1 MNRGILALVSSIGC
15 MSAGSL
21 QTLADA
27 MHIPHLFIQRSPAG
41 TPRSACPQTS
51 RMPGTDDYTLMV
63 RPPVYLNE
71 VIMQVVSEYSWQKFI
86 LFYDSDFDIRGIED
100 FLDRTSQQG
109 MDVSLQ
115 KVESNINMMITSLF
129 RTMRVEELHR
139 YRDTLRRAVLFM
151 SPTTAKAF
159 ITEVVETNLV
169 AFDCHWILINEEIS
183 DYDLQELVMKSI
195 GRLTLVRQTFPMP
208 QNTTQRCVK
217 HNHRI
222 NTSLCDPKNPKS
234 QQLEITNRYIYD
246 TVLLLANT
254 FHRKLEDRKWHSMA
268 SLSCI
273 RKNSKP
279 WQGGKSMLDTVK
291 KFGVSGL
298 TSFLEF
304 TDNGT
309 NPNIFFEILGTNYGE
324 DRGRGVSRGRWEIG
338 ERVKGAGSGRGGDAG
353 KMCGAGEEG
362 GEGEKKLKGNT
373 EEHGGREERTLATWD
388 PVHGL
393 NGTLTDRKL
402 ENNMRGVV
410 LRVVTVLCTQKNQ
423 RLVTVVTSAGMSD
436 FNLLLYSKSVLCLV
450 FRPSFIRL
458 CRDVERG
465 QFESLRSQFV
475 MVSENV
481 LGKPKKYQGYSID
494 VLDALSNYLGFK
506 YEIYVAPDHK
516 YGSLQPDGQWNGL
529 MGELVFKRADVGLSA
544 LTITP
549 ERESVVDFTTRYMDY
564 SVGVLLR
571 KAERTVDMFACLAPF
586 DLSLWACIAGTVLL
600 VGILVYLLNWLNPP
614 RLPMGSVS
622 STTLYNSM
630 WFVYGSF
637 VQQGGEVPYTT
648 LATRMMMGVWW
659 MFALIVISSYTANL
673 AAFLTITRIENSIQ
687 SLQDLSKQTE
697 LPYGTVLDSAVYDQ
711 VRSKAM
717 NPFERDPMYSQ
728 MWRMINR
735 TGGGENNVE
744 ESKEGIRKVKY
755 GRFGFVWDAAVLEYV
770 ANNDEDCSF
779 YTVSS
784 NAPDRGYGIA
794 MQHGSPYRDIFSQRI
809 LELQQNGDMDILKL
823 KWWPRDSPCDLYSS
837 VQSRQRGN
845 ALDIHSFA
853 GVFCVL
859 AAGVVLSC
867 LIAMVESWW
876 SRRKGSRVPSKEVGG
891 RIGDR
896 TEESWYRERQAADP
910 CPHSP
915 NEHPLALGG
924 QTQNQT
930 SSTANTTV
938 STATHY
944 QPPACCDIP
953 CALIVQ
959 HSYEPANPSELA
971 PKMRMTTFTTSPP
984 TPSLCTEDES
994 PHKQFS
1000 TSSVD
1005 LTPLDMDALPA
1016 ARQAL
1021 EQISDFRNTH
1031 ITTTTFIP
1039 EQIQTLSR
1047 SLSAKAAAGFSAGF
1061 GSGGGGVLQ
1070 DHRTGGVG
1078 PFRQRA
1084 PNGGFFRSPIKTM
1097 SSIPYQPTGPGPNFG
1112 YGNDPDRGTSI

>member
-27 MHIPHLFIQRSPAG
+27 MHIPHLFIQRAPAG
-41 TPRSACPQTS
+41 TPRSSCPPTS
-51 RMPGTDDYTLMV
+51 HGQPDDYTLFV
-63 RPPVYLNE
+63 RPPVYLND
-71 VIMQVVSEYSWQKFI
+71 VIFQVVMEYTWQKFI
-86 LFYDSDFDIRGIED
+86 IFYDTDYDIRGIQD
-100 FLDRTSQQG
+100 FLDKSSQQG

-115 KVESNINMMITSLF
+115 KVESNINMMITGMF
-129 RTMRVEELHR
+129 RTMRMEELHR

-151 SPTTAKAF
+151 SPASAKAF

-169 AFDCHWILINEEIS
+169 AFDCHWIIINEEIS
-183 DYDLQELVMKSI
+183 DLDVQELVVKSI
-195 GRLTLVRQTFPMP
+195 GRLTLIRQTFPLP
-208 QNTTQRCVK
+208 QNTSQQCVRN
-217 HNHRI
+217 NHRI
-222 NTSLCDPKNPKS
+222 NNSLCNPKDPKA
-234 QQLEITNRYIYD
+234 QTLEITNRYIYD

-273 RKNSKP
+273 RKGSKP
-279 WQGGKSMLDTVK
+279 WQGGRSMLETVK
-291 KFGVSGL
+291 KSGVSGL
-298 TSFLEF
+298 TNLLEF
-304 TDNGT
+304 NDNGT

-324 DRGRGVSRGRWEIG
+324 DRGRGVSR
-338 ERVKGAGSGRGGDAG
+338 
-353 KMCGAGEEG
+353 
-362 GEGEKKLKGNT
+362 
-373 EEHGGREERTLATWD
+373 LATWD

-393 NGTLTDRKL
+393 NGTLSDRKL

-410 LRVVTVLCTQKNQ
+410 LRVVTVLEE
-423 RLVTVVTSAGMSD
+423 
-436 FNLLLYSKSVLCLV
+436 
-450 FRPSFIRL
+450 P
-458 CRDVERG
+458 
-465 QFESLRSQFV
+465 FV

-481 LGKPKKYQGYSID
+481 LGKPKKYQGFAID

-506 YEIYVAPDHK
+506 YEIYLAPDHK
-516 YGSLQPDGQWNGL
+516 YGSQQADGSWNGL
-529 MGELVFKRADVGLSA
+529 IGELVFKRADVGISA

-564 SVGVLLR
+564 SVGVLLK

-600 VGILVYLLNWLNPP
+600 VGTLVYLLNWLNPP

-648 LATRMMMGVWW
+648 LATRLMMGVWW
-659 MFALIVISSYTANL
+659 LFALIVISSYTANL
-673 AAFLTITRIENSIQ
+673 AAFLTISRIENSIQ

-711 VRSKAM
+711 LRSKGM

-728 MWRMINR
+728 MWRMINQS
-735 TGGGENNVE
+735 GGADNNVE
-744 ESKEGIRKVKY
+744 DSKEGIRKVKY
-755 GRFGFVWDAAVLEYV
+755 GRFAFVWDAAVLEYV
-770 ANNDEDCSF
+770 AINDEDCSF
-779 YTVSS
+779 YTVSN

-823 KWWPRDSPCDLYSS
+823 KWWPRESPCDLYSAVGTKKS
-837 VQSRQRGN
+837 AS

-853 GVFCVL
+853 GVFFVL

-867 LIAMVESWW
+867 LIATVETWW
-876 SRRKGSRVPSKEVGG
+876 TRRKGSRVPSKEDDKE
-891 RIGDR
+891 IDL
-896 TEESWYRERQAADP
+896 
-910 CPHSP
+910 
-915 NEHPLALGG
+915 EHLHRRV
-924 QTQNQT
+924 N
-930 SSTANTTV
+930 
-938 STATHY
+938 
-944 QPPACCDIP
+944 
-953 CALIVQ
+953 
-959 HSYEPANPSELA
+959 
-971 PKMRMTTFTTSPP
+971 
-984 TPSLCTEDES
+984 SLCTEDES

-1000 TSSVD
+1000 TSSMD
-1005 LTPLDMDALPA
+1005 LTPLDMDSLPA

-1047 SLSAKAAAGFSAGF
+1047 SLSAKAASGFAF
-1061 GSGGGGVLQ
+1061 GAMP
-1070 DHRTGGVG
+1070 DPRTGAG

-1097 SSIPYQPTGPGPNFG
+1097 SSIPYQPTPAPSFS

>member
-1 MNRGILALVSSIGC
+1 MKVFPAVLFLITFWSLEWDPVLPDSIIHIACELMNRGILALVSSIGC

-21 QTLADA
+21 QSLADA
-27 MHIPHLFIQRSPAG
+27 MHIPHLFIQRAPAG
-41 TPRSACPQTS
+41 TPRSSCPSTS
-51 RMPGTDDYTLMV
+51 HPQPDDYTLFV
-63 RPPVYLNE
+63 RPPVYLND
-71 VIMQVVSEYSWQKFI
+71 VIFQVVMEYTWQKFI
-86 LFYDSDFDIRGIED
+86 IFYDTDYDIRGIEN
-100 FLDRTSQQG
+100 FLDQTSQQG

-115 KVESNINMMITSLF
+115 KVESNINMMITGMF

-151 SPTTAKAF
+151 SPATAKAF

-169 AFDCHWILINEEIS
+169 AFDCHWIIINEEIS
-183 DYDLQELVMKSI
+183 DMDVQELVMKSI
-195 GRLTLVRQTFPMP
+195 GRLTLVRQTFPLS
-208 QNTTQRCVK
+208 QNSSQRCVRS
-217 HNHRI
+217 NHRI
-222 NTSLCDPKNPKS
+222 NTSLCDPKDPKA
-234 QQLEITNRYIYD
+234 QMLEITNRYIYD

-273 RKNSKP
+273 RKGSKP

-291 KFGVSGL
+291 KGGVSGL
-298 TSFLEF
+298 TSLLEF
-304 TDNGT
+304 NDNGT
-309 NPNIFFEILGTNYGE
+309 NPNIYFEILGTNYGE
-324 DRGRGVSRGRWEIG
+324 DRGRGVSRLG
-338 ERVKGAGSGRGGDAG
+338 
-353 KMCGAGEEG
+353 
-362 GEGEKKLKGNT
+362 
-373 EEHGGREERTLATWD
+373 TWD
-388 PVHGL
+388 PIHGL

-410 LRVVTVLCTQKNQ
+410 LRVVTVLEE
-423 RLVTVVTSAGMSD
+423 
-436 FNLLLYSKSVLCLV
+436 
-450 FRPSFIRL
+450 P
-458 CRDVERG
+458 
-465 QFESLRSQFV
+465 FV

-481 LGKPKKYQGYSID
+481 LGKPKKYQGFSID
-494 VLDALSNYLGFK
+494 VLDALANYLGFK

-516 YGSLQPDGQWNGL
+516 YGSQQADGTWNGL
-529 MGELVFKRADVGLSA
+529 IGELVFKRADVGLSA

-549 ERESVVDFTTRYMDY
+549 DRESVVDFTTRYMDY

-600 VGILVYLLNWLNPP
+600 VGTLVYLLNWLNPP

-659 MFALIVISSYTANL
+659 LFALIVISSYTANL
-673 AAFLTITRIENSIQ
+673 AAFLTISRIENSIQ
-687 SLQDLSKQTE
+687 SLQDLAKQTD

-711 VRSKAM
+711 VRSKGM

-735 TGGGENNVE
+735 TGGAENNVE

-755 GRFGFVWDAAVLEYV
+755 GRFAFVWDAAVLEYV
-770 ANNDEDCSF
+770 AINDEDCSL
-779 YTVSS
+779 YTVSNS
-784 NAPDRGYGIA
+784 VADRGYGIA

-823 KWWPRDSPCDLYSS
+823 KWWPRDSPCDLYSPVGTRKS
-837 VQSRQRGN
+837 GS

-853 GVFCVL
+853 GVFFVL

-867 LIAMVESWW
+867 LIATVETWW
-876 SRRKGSRVPSKEVGG
+876 TRRKGSRVPSKEDDKE
-891 RIGDR
+891 IDL
-896 TEESWYRERQAADP
+896 
-910 CPHSP
+910 
-915 NEHPLALGG
+915 EHLHHRV
-924 QTQNQT
+924 N
-930 SSTANTTV
+930 
-938 STATHY
+938 
-944 QPPACCDIP
+944 
-953 CALIVQ
+953 
-959 HSYEPANPSELA
+959 
-971 PKMRMTTFTTSPP
+971 
-984 TPSLCTEDES
+984 SLCTEDES

-1000 TSSVD
+1000 TSSID
-1005 LTPLDMDALPA
+1005 LTPLDMDSLPA

-1047 SLSAKAAAGFSAGF
+1047 SLSAKAAAGFAF
-1061 GSGGGGVLQ
+1061 GTVQ
-1070 DHRTGGVG
+1070 DHRTGG

-1097 SSIPYQPTGPGPNFG
+1097 SSIPYQPTPAPNFS

>member
-1 MNRGILALVSSIGC
+1 MKVISAMLLVAVVWSQEWRSVLSDSIIHIGAIFDESARKDDEVFRLAVADLNLNNEILETEKITISVEFVDGNNPFQAVQEACELMNRGILALVSSIGC

-41 TPRSACPQTS
+41 TPRSACPPTS
-51 RMPGTDDYTLMV
+51 RVPGTDDYTLMV

-151 SPTTAKAF
+151 SPATAKAF

-222 NTSLCDPKNPKS
+222 NTSLCDPKNPKA
-234 QQLEITNRYIYD
+234 QQLEISNRYIYD

-324 DRGRGVSRGRWEIG
+324 DRGRGVSR
-338 ERVKGAGSGRGGDAG
+338 
-353 KMCGAGEEG
+353 
-362 GEGEKKLKGNT
+362 
-373 EEHGGREERTLATWD
+373 LATWD

-410 LRVVTVLCTQKNQ
+410 LRVVTVLEE
-423 RLVTVVTSAGMSD
+423 
-436 FNLLLYSKSVLCLV
+436 
-450 FRPSFIRL
+450 P
-458 CRDVERG
+458 
-465 QFESLRSQFV
+465 FV

-735 TGGGENNVE
+735 TGGGDNNVE

-779 YTVSS
+779 YTVSN

-823 KWWPRDSPCDLYSS
+823 KWWPKDSPCDLYSS
-837 VQSRQRGN
+837 VQTRQRGN

-876 SRRKGSRVPSKEVGG
+876 SRRKGSRVPSKETQADG
-891 RIGDR
+891 
-896 TEESWYRERQAADP
+896 SSARQAADP

-930 SSTANTTV
+930 PNTTNTTAP
-938 STATHY
+938 TATHY

-959 HSYEPANPSELA
+959 HSYEPTNPSELT

-984 TPSLCTEDES
+984 TPRTIRR
-994 PHKQFS
+994 S
-1000 TSSVD
+1000 TWSTYTAG
-1005 LTPLDMDALPA
+1005 LTACAPRM
-1016 ARQAL
+1016 
-1021 EQISDFRNTH
+1021 
-1031 ITTTTFIP
+1031 
-1039 EQIQTLSR
+1039 
-1047 SLSAKAAAGFSAGF
+1047 
-1061 GSGGGGVLQ
+1061 
-1070 DHRTGGVG
+1070 
-1078 PFRQRA
+1078 RA
-1084 PNGGFFRSPIKTM
+1084 PTSNSPPLP
-1097 SSIPYQPTGPGPNFG
+1097 SI
-1112 YGNDPDRGTSI
+1112 

>member
-1 MNRGILALVSSIGC
+1 MKVSPALVLLLAVWSARWQRALPDSIIHIGAIFDETAKKDDEVFRMAVADLNLNNEILETEKITISVEFVDGNNPFQAVQEACELMNRGILALVSSIGC

-21 QTLADA
+21 QSLADA
-27 MHIPHLFIQRSPAG
+27 MHIPHLFIQRAPAG
-41 TPRSACPQTS
+41 TPRSSCPPTT
-51 RMPGTDDYTLMV
+51 PGQPDDYTLFV
-63 RPPVYLNE
+63 RPPVYLND
-71 VIMQVVSEYSWQKFI
+71 VIFHVVMEYTWQKFI
-86 LFYDSDFDIRGIED
+86 IFYDQDYDIRGIQD
-100 FLDRTSQQG
+100 FLDKSSQQG

-115 KVESNINMMITSLF
+115 KVESNINMMITGMF

-151 SPTTAKAF
+151 SPASAKAF

-169 AFDCHWILINEEIS
+169 AFDCHWIIINEEIS
-183 DYDLQELVMKSI
+183 DMDVQELVMKSI
-195 GRLTLVRQTFPMP
+195 GRLTLIRQTFPMP
-208 QNTTQRCVK
+208 QNTSQRCVR

-222 NTSLCDPKNPKS
+222 NNSLCDPKDPKAHT
-234 QQLEITNRYIYD
+234 LEITNRYIYD

-273 RKNSKP
+273 RKGSKP
-279 WQGGKSMLDTVK
+279 WQGGRSMLETIK
-291 KFGVSGL
+291 KGGVSGL
-298 TSFLEF
+298 TSLLEF
-304 TDNGT
+304 NDNGT

-324 DRGRGVSRGRWEIG
+324 DRGRGVSR
-338 ERVKGAGSGRGGDAG
+338 
-353 KMCGAGEEG
+353 
-362 GEGEKKLKGNT
+362 
-373 EEHGGREERTLATWD
+373 LATWD

-393 NGTLTDRKL
+393 NGSLSDRKL

-410 LRVVTVLCTQKNQ
+410 LRIVTVLEE
-423 RLVTVVTSAGMSD
+423 
-436 FNLLLYSKSVLCLV
+436 
-450 FRPSFIRL
+450 P
-458 CRDVERG
+458 
-465 QFESLRSQFV
+465 FV

-481 LGKPKKYQGYSID
+481 LGKPKKYQGFSID
-494 VLDALSNYLGFK
+494 VLDALANYLGFK

-516 YGSLQPDGQWNGL
+516 YGSQQADGTWNGL
-529 MGELVFKRADVGLSA
+529 IGELVFKRADVGLSA

-564 SVGVLLR
+564 SVGVLLK
-571 KAERTVDMFACLAPF
+571 KAERTMDMFACLAPF

-600 VGILVYLLNWLNPP
+600 VGTLVYLLNWLNPP

-659 MFALIVISSYTANL
+659 LFALIVISSYTANL
-673 AAFLTITRIENSIQ
+673 AAFLTISRIENSIQ

-711 VRSKAM
+711 LRSKGM
-717 NPFERDPMYSQ
+717 NPFERDPMYAQ

-735 TGGGENNVE
+735 TGGAENNVE
-744 ESKEGIRKVKY
+744 DSKEGIRKVKY
-755 GRFGFVWDAAVLEYV
+755 GRFAFVWDAAVLEYV
-770 ANNDEDCSF
+770 AINDEDCSF
-779 YTVSS
+779 YTVSNS
-784 NAPDRGYGIA
+784 APDRGYGIA

-823 KWWPRDSPCDLYSS
+823 KWWPRDSPCDLYSAVGTKKS
-837 VQSRQRGN
+837 GS

-853 GVFCVL
+853 GVFFVL

-867 LIAMVESWW
+867 LIATVETWW
-876 SRRKGSRVPSKEVGG
+876 TRRKGSRVPSKEDDKE
-891 RIGDR
+891 IDL
-896 TEESWYRERQAADP
+896 
-910 CPHSP
+910 
-915 NEHPLALGG
+915 EHLHRRV
-924 QTQNQT
+924 N
-930 SSTANTTV
+930 
-938 STATHY
+938 
-944 QPPACCDIP
+944 
-953 CALIVQ
+953 
-959 HSYEPANPSELA
+959 
-971 PKMRMTTFTTSPP
+971 
-984 TPSLCTEDES
+984 SLCTDDES

-1000 TSSVD
+1000 ASSID
-1005 LTPLDMDALPA
+1005 LTPLDMDSLPA

-1047 SLSAKAAAGFSAGF
+1047 SLSAKAAAGFAF
-1061 GSGGGGVLQ
+1061 GPVPDQRGA
-1070 DHRTGGVG
+1070 G

-1097 SSIPYQPTGPGPNFG
+1097 SSIPYQPTPAPSFS

>member
-1 MNRGILALVSSIGC
+1 MKVISAMLLVAIFWSQEWKSALSDSIIHIGAIFDESARKDDEVFRLAVADLNLNNEILETEKITISVEFVDGNNPFQAVQEACELMNRGILALVSSIGC

-41 TPRSACPQTS
+41 TPRSACPPTS
-51 RMPGTDDYTLMV
+51 RVPGTDDYTLMV

-151 SPTTAKAF
+151 SPATAKAF

-222 NTSLCDPKNPKS
+222 NTSLCDPKNPKA

-324 DRGRGVSRGRWEIG
+324 DRGRGVSR
-338 ERVKGAGSGRGGDAG
+338 
-353 KMCGAGEEG
+353 
-362 GEGEKKLKGNT
+362 
-373 EEHGGREERTLATWD
+373 LATWD

-410 LRVVTVLCTQKNQ
+410 LRVVTVLEE
-423 RLVTVVTSAGMSD
+423 
-436 FNLLLYSKSVLCLV
+436 
-450 FRPSFIRL
+450 P
-458 CRDVERG
+458 
-465 QFESLRSQFV
+465 FV

-600 VGILVYLLNWLNPP
+600 IGILVYLLNWLNPP

-735 TGGGENNVE
+735 TGGADNNVE

-779 YTVSS
+779 YTVSN

-823 KWWPRDSPCDLYSS
+823 KWWPKDSPCDLYSS
-837 VQSRQRGN
+837 IQTRQRGN

-876 SRRKGSRVPSKEVGG
+876 SRRKGSRVPSKETQADGP
-891 RIGDR
+891 
-896 TEESWYRERQAADP
+896 SARQAADP

-930 SSTANTTV
+930 PNTANTTV
-938 STATHY
+938 PTATHY

-959 HSYEPANPSELA
+959 HSYEPTNPSELA
-971 PKMRMTTFTTSPP
+971 PKMRMTSPP
-984 TPSLCTEDES
+984 TPRTIRR
-994 PHKQFS
+994 S
-1000 TSSVD
+1000 TWSTYTAG
-1005 LTPLDMDALPA
+1005 LTACAPRM
-1016 ARQAL
+1016 
-1021 EQISDFRNTH
+1021 
-1031 ITTTTFIP
+1031 
-1039 EQIQTLSR
+1039 
-1047 SLSAKAAAGFSAGF
+1047 
-1061 GSGGGGVLQ
+1061 
-1070 DHRTGGVG
+1070 
-1078 PFRQRA
+1078 RA
-1084 PNGGFFRSPIKTM
+1084 PTSNSPPLP
-1097 SSIPYQPTGPGPNFG
+1097 SI
-1112 YGNDPDRGTSI
+1112 

>member
-1 MNRGILALVSSIGC
+1 MKVISAMLLVAVFWSQEWKSALSDSIIHIGAIFDESARKDDEVFRLAVADLNLNNEILETEKITISVEFVDGNNPFQAVQEACELMNRGILALVSSIGC

-41 TPRSACPQTS
+41 TPRSACPPTS
-51 RMPGTDDYTLMV
+51 RLPGTDDYTLMV
-63 RPPVYLNE
+63 RPPVYLND

-151 SPTTAKAF
+151 SPATAKAF

-195 GRLTLVRQTFPMP
+195 GRLTLVRQMFPMP

-304 TDNGT
+304 TDNGS

-324 DRGRGVSRGRWEIG
+324 DRGRGVS
-338 ERVKGAGSGRGGDAG
+338 K
-353 KMCGAGEEG
+353 
-362 GEGEKKLKGNT
+362 
-373 EEHGGREERTLATWD
+373 LATWD

-410 LRVVTVLCTQKNQ
+410 LRVVTVLEE
-423 RLVTVVTSAGMSD
+423 
-436 FNLLLYSKSVLCLV
+436 
-450 FRPSFIRL
+450 P
-458 CRDVERG
+458 
-465 QFESLRSQFV
+465 FV

-481 LGKPKKYQGYSID
+481 LGKPKKYQGFSID

-711 VRSKAM
+711 VRSKSM

-735 TGGGENNVE
+735 TGGGDNNVE

-779 YTVSS
+779 YTVS
-784 NAPDRGYGIA
+784 NTAPDRGYGIA

-823 KWWPRDSPCDLYSS
+823 KWWPKDSPCDLYSS
-837 VQSRQRGN
+837 IQTRQRGS

-876 SRRKGSRVPSKEVGG
+876 SRRKGSRVPSKEDDKE
-891 RIGDR
+891 IDL
-896 TEESWYRERQAADP
+896 
-910 CPHSP
+910 
-915 NEHPLALGG
+915 EHLHRRV
-924 QTQNQT
+924 N
-930 SSTANTTV
+930 
-938 STATHY
+938 
-944 QPPACCDIP
+944 
-953 CALIVQ
+953 
-959 HSYEPANPSELA
+959 
-971 PKMRMTTFTTSPP
+971 
-984 TPSLCTEDES
+984 SLCTEDES

-1061 GSGGGGVLQ
+1061 GGGGGGGVGLQ

>member
-1 MNRGILALVSSIGC
+1 MRVLWAMLLMAVIWSHEWKCALSDSIIHIGAIFDKSARKDDEVFRLAVADLNLNNEILETEKITISVEFVDGNNPFQAVQEACELMNRGILALVSSIGC

-27 MHIPHLFIQRSPAG
+27 MHIPHLFIQRSTGG
-41 TPRSACPQTS
+41 TPRSDCPPTS
-51 RMPGTDDYTLMV
+51 RSPGADDYTLMV
-63 RPPVYLNE
+63 RPPIYLNE
-71 VIMQVVSEYSWQKFI
+71 VIMQVVSEYSWQKFV
-86 LFYDSDFDIRGIED
+86 LFYDSDYDIRGIED
-100 FLDRTSQQG
+100 FLDRASHQG

-115 KVESNINMMITSLF
+115 KVESNVNMMITSLF

-151 SPTTAKAF
+151 SPATAKAF
-159 ITEVVETNLV
+159 ISEVVETNLV

-183 DYDLQELVMKSI
+183 DYDLQELVMKSV

-222 NTSLCDPKNPKS
+222 NTSLCDPKNAKA

-273 RKNSKP
+273 RKNTKP

-304 TDNGT
+304 TNNGT

-324 DRGRGVSRGRWEIG
+324 DRGRGVSR
-338 ERVKGAGSGRGGDAG
+338 
-353 KMCGAGEEG
+353 
-362 GEGEKKLKGNT
+362 
-373 EEHGGREERTLATWD
+373 LATWD

-410 LRVVTVLCTQKNQ
+410 LRVVTVLEE
-423 RLVTVVTSAGMSD
+423 
-436 FNLLLYSKSVLCLV
+436 
-450 FRPSFIRL
+450 P
-458 CRDVERG
+458 
-465 QFESLRSQFV
+465 FV

-481 LGKPKKYQGYSID
+481 LGKPKKYQGFSID

-506 YEIYVAPDHK
+506 YEIYIAPDHK
-516 YGSLQPDGQWNGL
+516 YGSLQLDGQWNGL

-571 KAERTVDMFACLAPF
+571 KAERTVDIFACLAPF

-735 TGGGENNVE
+735 TGGADNNVE

-755 GRFGFVWDAAVLEYV
+755 GRFGFVWDSAVLEYV

-779 YTVSS
+779 YTVGS

-823 KWWPRDSPCDLYSS
+823 KWWPKDSPCELYSS
-837 VQSRQRGN
+837 MQSGHSN

-876 SRRKGSRVPSKEVGG
+876 SRRKGSRVPSKEQADGP
-891 RIGDR
+891 
-896 TEESWYRERQAADP
+896 SARQTADP

-915 NEHPLALGG
+915 NERPAA
-924 QTQNQT
+924 QT
-930 SSTANTTV
+930 SNTSNAAAPAPTR
-938 STATHY
+938 Y

-959 HSYEPANPSELA
+959 HSYEPNNPSELA

-984 TPSLCTEDES
+984 TPRLY
-994 PHKQFS
+994 
-1000 TSSVD
+1000 
-1005 LTPLDMDALPA
+1005 
-1016 ARQAL
+1016 
-1021 EQISDFRNTH
+1021 
-1031 ITTTTFIP
+1031 
-1039 EQIQTLSR
+1039 IQ
-1047 SLSAKAAAGFSAGF
+1047 
-1061 GSGGGGVLQ
+1061 
-1070 DHRTGGVG
+1070 
-1078 PFRQRA
+1078 
-1084 PNGGFFRSPIKTM
+1084 
-1097 SSIPYQPTGPGPNFG
+1097 
-1112 YGNDPDRGTSI
+1112 

>member
-1 MNRGILALVSSIGC
+1 MKVISAMLLVAVFWSQEWRSVLSDSIIHIGAIFDESARKDDEVFRLAVADLNLNNEILETEKITISVEFVDGNNPFQAVQEACELMNRGILALVSSIGC

-41 TPRSACPQTS
+41 TPRSACPPTS
-51 RMPGTDDYTLMV
+51 RVPGTDDYTLMV

-151 SPTTAKAF
+151 SPATAKAF

-222 NTSLCDPKNPKS
+222 NTSLCDPKNPKA

-324 DRGRGVSRGRWEIG
+324 DRGRGVSR
-338 ERVKGAGSGRGGDAG
+338 
-353 KMCGAGEEG
+353 
-362 GEGEKKLKGNT
+362 
-373 EEHGGREERTLATWD
+373 LATWD

-410 LRVVTVLCTQKNQ
+410 LRVVTVLEE
-423 RLVTVVTSAGMSD
+423 
-436 FNLLLYSKSVLCLV
+436 
-450 FRPSFIRL
+450 P
-458 CRDVERG
+458 
-465 QFESLRSQFV
+465 FV

-735 TGGGENNVE
+735 TGGGDNNVE

-779 YTVSS
+779 YTVSN

-823 KWWPRDSPCDLYSS
+823 KWWPKDSPCDLYSS
-837 VQSRQRGN
+837 VQTRQRGN

-876 SRRKGSRVPSKEVGG
+876 SRRKGSRVPSKEDDKE
-891 RIGDR
+891 IDL
-896 TEESWYRERQAADP
+896 
-910 CPHSP
+910 
-915 NEHPLALGG
+915 EHLHRRV
-924 QTQNQT
+924 N
-930 SSTANTTV
+930 
-938 STATHY
+938 
-944 QPPACCDIP
+944 
-953 CALIVQ
+953 
-959 HSYEPANPSELA
+959 
-971 PKMRMTTFTTSPP
+971 
-984 TPSLCTEDES
+984 SLCTEDES

-1061 GSGGGGVLQ
+1061 GSGGGGGGGLQ

>member
-1 MNRGILALVSSIGC
+1 MKVISAMLLIAIFWSQEWKSTLSDSIIHIGAIFDESARKDDEVFRLAVADLNLNNEILETEKITISVEFVDGNNPFQAVQEACELMNRGILALVSSIGC

-21 QTLADA
+21 QTLSDA

-41 TPRSACPQTS
+41 SPRSACPPTS
-51 RMPGTDDYTLMV
+51 RIPGTDDYTLMV

-151 SPTTAKAF
+151 SPATAKAF

-208 QNTTQRCVK
+208 QNTSQRCVK

-222 NTSLCDPKNPKS
+222 NTSLCDPKNPKA

-324 DRGRGVSRGRWEIG
+324 DRGRGVSR
-338 ERVKGAGSGRGGDAG
+338 
-353 KMCGAGEEG
+353 
-362 GEGEKKLKGNT
+362 
-373 EEHGGREERTLATWD
+373 LATWD

-410 LRVVTVLCTQKNQ
+410 LRVVTVLEE
-423 RLVTVVTSAGMSD
+423 
-436 FNLLLYSKSVLCLV
+436 
-450 FRPSFIRL
+450 P
-458 CRDVERG
+458 
-465 QFESLRSQFV
+465 FV

-481 LGKPKKYQGYSID
+481 LGKPKKYQGFSID

-711 VRSKAM
+711 VRAKAM

-735 TGGGENNVE
+735 TGGADNNVE

-779 YTVSS
+779 YTVSN

-823 KWWPRDSPCDLYSS
+823 KWWPKDSPCDLFSS

-876 SRRKGSRVPSKEVGG
+876 SRRKGSRVPSKEDDKE
-891 RIGDR
+891 IDL
-896 TEESWYRERQAADP
+896 
-910 CPHSP
+910 
-915 NEHPLALGG
+915 EHLHRRV
-924 QTQNQT
+924 N
-930 SSTANTTV
+930 
-938 STATHY
+938 
-944 QPPACCDIP
+944 
-953 CALIVQ
+953 
-959 HSYEPANPSELA
+959 
-971 PKMRMTTFTTSPP
+971 
-984 TPSLCTEDES
+984 SLCTEDES

-1061 GSGGGGVLQ
+1061 GSSGGGGLQ

>member
-27 MHIPHLFIQRSPAG
+27 MHIPHLYIQRSPVG
-41 TPRSACPQTS
+41 TPRSTCPPTS
-51 RMPGTDDYTLMV
+51 RIPGADDYTLMV
-63 RPPVYLNE
+63 RPPVFLNE
-71 VIMQVVSEYSWQKFI
+71 VIMQVVSEYSWQKFV

-115 KVESNINMMITSLF
+115 KVESNVNMMITGLF

-151 SPTTAKAF
+151 SPATAKAF

-183 DYDLQELVMKSI
+183 DYDLQDLVMKSI
-195 GRLTLVRQTFPMP
+195 GRLTLVRQMFPMP

-222 NTSLCDPKNPKS
+222 NTSLCDPKNPKA

-279 WQGGKSMLDTVK
+279 WQGGKSMLETVK

-304 TDNGT
+304 TDNGS

-324 DRGRGVSRGRWEIG
+324 DRGRGVSR
-338 ERVKGAGSGRGGDAG
+338 
-353 KMCGAGEEG
+353 
-362 GEGEKKLKGNT
+362 
-373 EEHGGREERTLATWD
+373 LATWD

-410 LRVVTVLCTQKNQ
+410 LRVVTVLEE
-423 RLVTVVTSAGMSD
+423 
-436 FNLLLYSKSVLCLV
+436 
-450 FRPSFIRL
+450 P
-458 CRDVERG
+458 
-465 QFESLRSQFV
+465 FV

-481 LGKPKKYQGYSID
+481 LGKPKKYQGFSID

-516 YGSLQPDGQWNGL
+516 YGSLQSDGQWNGL

-600 VGILVYLLNWLNPP
+600 IGILVYLLNWLNPP

-648 LATRMMMGVWW
+648 LATRMMMGFWW

-673 AAFLTITRIENSIQ
+673 AAFLTISRIENSIQ

-735 TGGGENNVE
+735 TGGADNNVE
-744 ESKEGIRKVKY
+744 ESREGIRKVKY

-823 KWWPRDSPCDLYSS
+823 KWWPKDSPCDLYSS
-837 VQSRQRGN
+837 DQTRQRGN

-876 SRRKGSRVPSKEVGG
+876 SRRKGSRVPSKEDDKE
-891 RIGDR
+891 IDL
-896 TEESWYRERQAADP
+896 
-910 CPHSP
+910 
-915 NEHPLALGG
+915 EHLHRRV
-924 QTQNQT
+924 N
-930 SSTANTTV
+930 
-938 STATHY
+938 
-944 QPPACCDIP
+944 
-953 CALIVQ
+953 
-959 HSYEPANPSELA
+959 
-971 PKMRMTTFTTSPP
+971 
-984 TPSLCTEDES
+984 SLCTEDES

-1047 SLSAKAAAGFSAGF
+1047 SLSAKAAAGFSSGF
-1061 GSGGGGVLQ
+1061 GGGTTLQ

>member
-1 MNRGILALVSSIGC
+1 MKVISAILLIAACWSQEWKSALSDSIIHIGAIFDESARKDDEVFRLAVADLNLNNEILETEKITISVEFVDGNNPFQAVQEACELMNRGILALVSSIGC

-41 TPRSACPQTS
+41 SPRSACPQTS
-51 RMPGTDDYTLMV
+51 RLPGTDDYTLMV

-151 SPTTAKAF
+151 SPATAKAF

-169 AFDCHWILINEEIS
+169 AFDCHWILINEEIT
-183 DYDLQELVMKSI
+183 DYDLQELVLKSI

-222 NTSLCDPKNPKS
+222 NTSLCDPKNPRS
-234 QQLEITNRYIYD
+234 HQLEISNRYIYD

-273 RKNSKP
+273 RKTSKP
-279 WQGGKSMLDTVK
+279 WQGGKSMLDTIK

-304 TDNGT
+304 TDNGS
-309 NPNIFFEILGTNYGE
+309 NPNIFFEILGTSYGE
-324 DRGRGVSRGRWEIG
+324 DRGRGVSR
-338 ERVKGAGSGRGGDAG
+338 
-353 KMCGAGEEG
+353 
-362 GEGEKKLKGNT
+362 
-373 EEHGGREERTLATWD
+373 LATWD

-410 LRVVTVLCTQKNQ
+410 LRVVTVLEE
-423 RLVTVVTSAGMSD
+423 
-436 FNLLLYSKSVLCLV
+436 
-450 FRPSFIRL
+450 P
-458 CRDVERG
+458 
-465 QFESLRSQFV
+465 FV

-673 AAFLTITRIENSIQ
+673 AAFLTISRIENSIQ

-711 VRSKAM
+711 VRSKSM

-823 KWWPRDSPCDLYSS
+823 KWWPKDSPCDLYSS
-837 VQSRQRGN
+837 VQTRQRGN

-876 SRRKGSRVPSKEVGG
+876 SRRKGSRVPSKEDDKE
-891 RIGDR
+891 IDL
-896 TEESWYRERQAADP
+896 
-910 CPHSP
+910 
-915 NEHPLALGG
+915 EHLHRRV
-924 QTQNQT
+924 N
-930 SSTANTTV
+930 
-938 STATHY
+938 
-944 QPPACCDIP
+944 
-953 CALIVQ
+953 
-959 HSYEPANPSELA
+959 
-971 PKMRMTTFTTSPP
+971 
-984 TPSLCTEDES
+984 SLCTEDES

-1047 SLSAKAAAGFSAGF
+1047 TLSAKAAAGFSAGF
-1061 GSGGGGVLQ
+1061 GGGGVGVLQ

>member
-1 MNRGILALVSSIGC
+1 MKVISAMLLVAVFWSQEWKTALSDSIIHIGAIFDESARKDDEVFRLAVADLNLNNEILETEKITISVEFVDGNNPFQAVQEACELMNRGILALVSSIGC

-41 TPRSACPQTS
+41 SPRSFCPPTS
-51 RMPGTDDYTLMV
+51 RIPGTDDYTLMV

-86 LFYDSDFDIRGIED
+86 VFYDSDFDIRGIED

-151 SPTTAKAF
+151 SPATAKAF

-183 DYDLQELVMKSI
+183 DYELQELVMKSI

-222 NTSLCDPKNPKS
+222 NTSLCDPKNPRAG
-234 QQLEITNRYIYD
+234 QLEITNRYIYD
-246 TVLLLANT
+246 SVLLLANT

-324 DRGRGVSRGRWEIG
+324 DRGRGVSR
-338 ERVKGAGSGRGGDAG
+338 
-353 KMCGAGEEG
+353 
-362 GEGEKKLKGNT
+362 
-373 EEHGGREERTLATWD
+373 LATWD

-410 LRVVTVLCTQKNQ
+410 LRVVTVLEE
-423 RLVTVVTSAGMSD
+423 
-436 FNLLLYSKSVLCLV
+436 
-450 FRPSFIRL
+450 P
-458 CRDVERG
+458 
-465 QFESLRSQFV
+465 FV

-516 YGSLQPDGQWNGL
+516 YGSLQSDGQWNGL

-600 VGILVYLLNWLNPP
+600 IGILVYLLNWLNPP

-648 LATRMMMGVWW
+648 LATRMMMGFWW

-779 YTVSS
+779 YTVSNS
-784 NAPDRGYGIA
+784 APDRGYGIA

-823 KWWPRDSPCDLYSS
+823 KWWPKDSPCDLYSS
-837 VQSRQRGN
+837 VQTRQRGN

-876 SRRKGSRVPSKEVGG
+876 SRRKGSRVPSKEDDKE
-891 RIGDR
+891 IDL
-896 TEESWYRERQAADP
+896 
-910 CPHSP
+910 
-915 NEHPLALGG
+915 EHLHRRV
-924 QTQNQT
+924 N
-930 SSTANTTV
+930 
-938 STATHY
+938 
-944 QPPACCDIP
+944 
-953 CALIVQ
+953 
-959 HSYEPANPSELA
+959 
-971 PKMRMTTFTTSPP
+971 
-984 TPSLCTEDES
+984 SLCTEDES

-1061 GSGGGGVLQ
+1061 GSVGGGGLQ

>member
-1 MNRGILALVSSIGC
+1 EWHTCELMNRGILALISSVGC

-27 MHIPHLFIQRSPAG
+27 MHIPHLFIQRAPAG
-41 TPRSACPQTS
+41 TPRSSCPLVS
-51 RMPGTDDYTLMV
+51 RGRQDDYTLFV
-63 RPPVYLNE
+63 RPPVYLND
-71 VIMQVVSEYSWQKFI
+71 VILQVVSEYSWQKFI
-86 LFYDSDFDIRGIED
+86 IFYDQEYDIRGIQD
-100 FLDRTSQQG
+100 FLDKTSQQG

-115 KVESNINMMITSLF
+115 KVESNINMMITSMF

-151 SPTTAKAF
+151 SPVTAKAF
-159 ITEVVETNLV
+159 ITEVVETNLM
-169 AFDCHWILINEEIS
+169 AFDCHWISINEEIS
-183 DYDLQELVMKSI
+183 DQDVQELVMKSI
-195 GRLTLVRQTFPMP
+195 GRLTLIRQTFPLP
-208 QNTTQRCVK
+208 QNTSQRCVK

-222 NTSLCDPKNPKS
+222 NTSLCDPKDPKA
-234 QQLEITNRYIYD
+234 QTLEITNRYIYD

-268 SLSCI
+268 SLTCI

-279 WQGGKSMLDTVK
+279 WQGGRPMLDNVK
-291 KFGVSGL
+291 KSGVSGL
-298 TSFLEF
+298 TGFLEF

-309 NPNIFFEILGTNYGE
+309 NPNIYFEILGTNYGE
-324 DRGRGVSRGRWEIG
+324 DRGRGVS
-338 ERVKGAGSGRGGDAG
+338 K
-353 KMCGAGEEG
+353 
-362 GEGEKKLKGNT
+362 
-373 EEHGGREERTLATWD
+373 LATWD

-410 LRVVTVLCTQKNQ
+410 LRVVTVLEE
-423 RLVTVVTSAGMSD
+423 
-436 FNLLLYSKSVLCLV
+436 
-450 FRPSFIRL
+450 P
-458 CRDVERG
+458 
-465 QFESLRSQFV
+465 FV

-494 VLDALSNYLGFK
+494 VLDSLSNYLGFK

-516 YGSLQPDGQWNGL
+516 YGSQQSDGVWNGL
-529 MGELVFKRADVGLSA
+529 MGELVAKRADVGLSA

-549 ERESVVDFTTRYMDY
+549 ERESAVDFTTRYMDY

-614 RLPMGSVS
+614 RLPMGAVS
-622 STTLYNSM
+622 STTFYNSM

-659 MFALIVISSYTANL
+659 LFALIVISSYTANL

-687 SLQDLSKQTE
+687 SASRGNTSPYSTVHMTQLVTVNVHVQSCNHLSTRVS
-697 LPYGTVLDSAVYDQ
+697 T
-711 VRSKAM
+711 
-717 NPFERDPMYSQ
+717 YSLYSVIFMSVFLLFSQ
-728 MWRMINR
+728 
-735 TGGGENNVE
+735 
-744 ESKEGIRKVKY
+744 VKY
-755 GRFGFVWDAAVLEYV
+755 GRFAFVWDSAVLEYM
-770 ANNDEDCSF
+770 AINDEDCSF
-779 YTVSS
+779 YTVGS
-784 NAPDRGYGIA
+784 NAPDRGYGFA

-823 KWWPRDSPCDLYSS
+823 KWWPRDSPCDLYSA
-837 VQSRQRGN
+837 VHTKHRGS

-867 LIAMVESWW
+867 VIAMVETWW
-876 SRRKGSRVPSKEVGG
+876 TRRKGSRVPSKEDDKE
-891 RIGDR
+891 IDL
-896 TEESWYRERQAADP
+896 
-910 CPHSP
+910 
-915 NEHPLALGG
+915 EHLHRRV
-924 QTQNQT
+924 N
-930 SSTANTTV
+930 
-938 STATHY
+938 
-944 QPPACCDIP
+944 
-953 CALIVQ
+953 
-959 HSYEPANPSELA
+959 
-971 PKMRMTTFTTSPP
+971 
-984 TPSLCTEDES
+984 SLCAEDDS

-1000 TSSVD
+1000 TSSID
-1005 LTPLDMDALPA
+1005 LTPLDMDSMPA

-1047 SLSAKAAAGFSAGF
+1047 SLSTKAQQGFAF
-1061 GSGGGGVLQ
+1061 GPVQ
-1070 DHRTGGVG
+1070 DHRTGGT
-1078 PFRQRA
+1078 FRQRA

-1097 SSIPYQPTGPGPNFG
+1097 SSIPYQPTPQPNFS

>member
-1 MNRGILALVSSIGC
+1 MKVISAMLLVAIFWSQEWKSALSDSIIHIGAIFDESARKDDEVFRLAVADLNLNNEILETEKITISVEFVDGNNPFQAVQEACELMNRGILALVSSIGC

-41 TPRSACPQTS
+41 TPRSACPPTS
-51 RMPGTDDYTLMV
+51 RVPGTDDYTLMV

-151 SPTTAKAF
+151 SPATAKAF

-222 NTSLCDPKNPKS
+222 NTSLCDPKNPKA

-324 DRGRGVSRGRWEIG
+324 DRGRGVSR
-338 ERVKGAGSGRGGDAG
+338 
-353 KMCGAGEEG
+353 
-362 GEGEKKLKGNT
+362 
-373 EEHGGREERTLATWD
+373 LATWD

-410 LRVVTVLCTQKNQ
+410 LRVVTVLEE
-423 RLVTVVTSAGMSD
+423 
-436 FNLLLYSKSVLCLV
+436 
-450 FRPSFIRL
+450 P
-458 CRDVERG
+458 
-465 QFESLRSQFV
+465 FV

-600 VGILVYLLNWLNPP
+600 IGILVYLLNWLNPP

-735 TGGGENNVE
+735 TGGADNNVE

-779 YTVSS
+779 YTVSN

-823 KWWPRDSPCDLYSS
+823 KWWPKDSPCDLYSS
-837 VQSRQRGN
+837 IQTRQRGN

-876 SRRKGSRVPSKEVGG
+876 SRRKGSRVPSKETQADGP
-891 RIGDR
+891 
-896 TEESWYRERQAADP
+896 SARQAADP

-930 SSTANTTV
+930 PNTANTTV
-938 STATHY
+938 PTATHY

-959 HSYEPANPSELA
+959 HSYEPTNPSELA

-984 TPSLCTEDES
+984 TPRTIRR
-994 PHKQFS
+994 S
-1000 TSSVD
+1000 TWSTYTAG
-1005 LTPLDMDALPA
+1005 LTACAPRM
-1016 ARQAL
+1016 
-1021 EQISDFRNTH
+1021 
-1031 ITTTTFIP
+1031 
-1039 EQIQTLSR
+1039 
-1047 SLSAKAAAGFSAGF
+1047 
-1061 GSGGGGVLQ
+1061 
-1070 DHRTGGVG
+1070 
-1078 PFRQRA
+1078 RA
-1084 PNGGFFRSPIKTM
+1084 PTSNSPPLP
-1097 SSIPYQPTGPGPNFG
+1097 SI
-1112 YGNDPDRGTSI
+1112 

>member
-1 MNRGILALVSSIGC
+1 GCVLRTLNNSPSLSRSLSLSLSVFPLIPPSFPPLPPTSLSISHCAACELMNRGILALISSVGC

-21 QTLADA
+21 QSLADA
-27 MHIPHLFIQRSPAG
+27 MHIPHLFIQRAPAG
-41 TPRSACPQTS
+41 TPRSSCPLVS
-51 RMPGTDDYTLMV
+51 RGRQDDYTLFV
-63 RPPVYLNE
+63 RPPVYLND
-71 VIMQVVSEYSWQKFI
+71 VILQVVSEYSWQKFI
-86 LFYDSDFDIRGIED
+86 IFYDQEYDIRGIQD
-100 FLDRTSQQG
+100 FLDKTSQQG

-115 KVESNINMMITSLF
+115 KVESNINMMITSMF

-151 SPTTAKAF
+151 SPVTAKAF
-159 ITEVVETNLV
+159 ITEVVETNLM
-169 AFDCHWILINEEIS
+169 AFDCHWIIINEEIS
-183 DYDLQELVMKSI
+183 DQDVQELVMKSI
-195 GRLTLVRQTFPMP
+195 GRLTLIRQTFPLP
-208 QNTTQRCVK
+208 QNTSQRCVK

-222 NTSLCDPKNPKS
+222 NTSLCDPKDPKA
-234 QQLEITNRYIYD
+234 QTLEITNRYIYD

-268 SLSCI
+268 SLTCI

-279 WQGGKSMLDTVK
+279 WQGGRPMLDNVK
-291 KFGVSGL
+291 KSGVSGL
-298 TSFLEF
+298 TGFLEF

-309 NPNIFFEILGTNYGE
+309 NPNIYFEILGTNYGE
-324 DRGRGVSRGRWEIG
+324 DRGRGVS
-338 ERVKGAGSGRGGDAG
+338 K
-353 KMCGAGEEG
+353 
-362 GEGEKKLKGNT
+362 
-373 EEHGGREERTLATWD
+373 LATWD

-410 LRVVTVLCTQKNQ
+410 LRVVTVLEE
-423 RLVTVVTSAGMSD
+423 
-436 FNLLLYSKSVLCLV
+436 
-450 FRPSFIRL
+450 P
-458 CRDVERG
+458 
-465 QFESLRSQFV
+465 FV

-494 VLDALSNYLGFK
+494 VLDSLSNYLGFK

-516 YGSLQPDGQWNGL
+516 YGSQQSDGVWNGL
-529 MGELVFKRADVGLSA
+529 MGELVAKRADVGLSA

-549 ERESVVDFTTRYMDY
+549 ERESAVDFTTRYMDY

-614 RLPMGSVS
+614 RLPMGAVS
-622 STTLYNSM
+622 STTFYNSM

-659 MFALIVISSYTANL
+659 LFALIVISSYTANL

-697 LPYGTVLDSAVYDQ
+697 LPYGTVLDSAVYEQ

-735 TGGGENNVE
+735 TGGADNNVD

-755 GRFGFVWDAAVLEYV
+755 GRFAFVWDAAVLEYM
-770 ANNDEDCSF
+770 AINDEDCSF
-779 YTVSS
+779 YTVGS
-784 NAPDRGYGIA
+784 NAPDRGYGFA

-823 KWWPRDSPCDLYSS
+823 KWWPRDSPCDLYST
-837 VQSRQRGN
+837 VHTKHRGS

-867 LIAMVESWW
+867 VIAMVETWW
-876 SRRKGSRVPSKEVGG
+876 TRRKGSRDDKE
-891 RIGDR
+891 IDL
-896 TEESWYRERQAADP
+896 
-910 CPHSP
+910 
-915 NEHPLALGG
+915 EHLHRRV
-924 QTQNQT
+924 N
-930 SSTANTTV
+930 
-938 STATHY
+938 
-944 QPPACCDIP
+944 
-953 CALIVQ
+953 
-959 HSYEPANPSELA
+959 
-971 PKMRMTTFTTSPP
+971 
-984 TPSLCTEDES
+984 SLCTEDDS

-1000 TSSVD
+1000 TSSID
-1005 LTPLDMDALPA
+1005 LTPLDMDSMPA

-1047 SLSAKAAAGFSAGF
+1047 SLSTKAQQGFAF
-1061 GSGGGGVLQ
+1061 GPVQ
-1070 DHRTGGVG
+1070 DHRTGGT
-1078 PFRQRA
+1078 FRQRA

-1097 SSIPYQPTGPGPNFG
+1097 SSIPYQPTPQPNFS

>member
-1 MNRGILALVSSIGC
+1 MKVLLAVLLVAVFWSQEWKSALSDSIIHIGAIFDESARKDDEVFRLAVADLNLNNEILETEKITFSVEFVDGNNPFQAVQEACELMNRGILALVSSIGC

-27 MHIPHLFIQRSPAG
+27 MHIPHLYIQRSPVG
-41 TPRSACPQTS
+41 TPRSTCPPTS
-51 RMPGTDDYTLMV
+51 RIPGADDYTLMV
-63 RPPVYLNE
+63 RPPVFLNE
-71 VIMQVVSEYSWQKFI
+71 VIMQVVSEYSWQKFV

-115 KVESNINMMITSLF
+115 KVESNVNMMITGLF

-151 SPTTAKAF
+151 SPATAKAF

-195 GRLTLVRQTFPMP
+195 GRLTLVRQMFPMP

-222 NTSLCDPKNPKS
+222 NTSLCDPKSPKA

-279 WQGGKSMLDTVK
+279 WQGGKSMLETVK

-324 DRGRGVSRGRWEIG
+324 DRGRGVSR
-338 ERVKGAGSGRGGDAG
+338 
-353 KMCGAGEEG
+353 
-362 GEGEKKLKGNT
+362 
-373 EEHGGREERTLATWD
+373 LATWD

-410 LRVVTVLCTQKNQ
+410 LRVVTVL
-423 RLVTVVTSAGMSD
+423 VTI
-436 FNLLLYSKSVLCLV
+436 C
-450 FRPSFIRL
+450 
-458 CRDVERG
+458 
-465 QFESLRSQFV
+465 V

-481 LGKPKKYQGYSID
+481 LGKPKKYQGFSID

-600 VGILVYLLNWLNPP
+600 IGILVYLLNWLNPP

-673 AAFLTITRIENSIQ
+673 AAFLTISRIENSIQ

-735 TGGGENNVE
+735 TGGADNNVE
-744 ESKEGIRKVKY
+744 ESGEGIRKVKY

-823 KWWPRDSPCDLYSS
+823 KWWPKDSPCDLYSS
-837 VQSRQRGN
+837 DQMRQRGN

-859 AAGVVLSC
+859 AAGVVISC

-876 SRRKGSRVPSKEVGG
+876 SRRKGSRVPSKEAQA
-891 RIGDR
+891 DDP
-896 TEESWYRERQAADP
+896 SAMQAADP
-910 CPHSP
+910 CSHGP
-915 NEHPLALGG
+915 NEHPLSLGS

-930 SSTANTTV
+930 PNTANTAG

-959 HSYEPANPSELA
+959 HSYEPTNPSEIT

-984 TPSLCTEDES
+984 TPRTIRRSTWSTYTAGLTACA
-994 PHKQFS
+994 PRMKAP
-1000 TSSVD
+1000 TSSSP
-1005 LTPLDMDALPA
+1005 PLP
-1016 ARQAL
+1016 
-1021 EQISDFRNTH
+1021 
-1031 ITTTTFIP
+1031 
-1039 EQIQTLSR
+1039 
-1047 SLSAKAAAGFSAGF
+1047 
-1061 GSGGGGVLQ
+1061 
-1070 DHRTGGVG
+1070 
-1078 PFRQRA
+1078 
-1084 PNGGFFRSPIKTM
+1084 
-1097 SSIPYQPTGPGPNFG
+1097 SI
-1112 YGNDPDRGTSI
+1112 

>member
-1 MNRGILALVSSIGC
+1 MKVTSAVVLLVAVYWSQEWKSVLSDSIIHIGAIFDESARKDDEVFRLAVADLNLNNEILETEKITISVEFVDGNNPFQAVQEACELMNRGILALVSSIGC

-21 QTLADA
+21 QTLSDA

-41 TPRSACPQTS
+41 SPRSACPPTG
-51 RMPGTDDYTLMV
+51 RVPGTDDYTLMV

-151 SPTTAKAF
+151 SPATAKAF

-195 GRLTLVRQTFPMP
+195 GRLTLVRQMFPVP

-222 NTSLCDPKNPKS
+222 NTSLCDPKNPRS

-324 DRGRGVSRGRWEIG
+324 DRGRGVSR
-338 ERVKGAGSGRGGDAG
+338 
-353 KMCGAGEEG
+353 
-362 GEGEKKLKGNT
+362 
-373 EEHGGREERTLATWD
+373 LAMWD

-410 LRVVTVLCTQKNQ
+410 LRVVTILEE
-423 RLVTVVTSAGMSD
+423 
-436 FNLLLYSKSVLCLV
+436 
-450 FRPSFIRL
+450 P
-458 CRDVERG
+458 
-465 QFESLRSQFV
+465 FV

-481 LGKPKKYQGYSID
+481 LGKPKKYQGFSID

-516 YGSLQPDGQWNGL
+516 YGSMQPDGQWNGL

-549 ERESVVDFTTRYMDY
+549 ERESVLDFTTRYMDY

-600 VGILVYLLNWLNPP
+600 IGILVYLLNWLNPP

-648 LATRMMMGVWW
+648 LATRMMMGFWW

-687 SLQDLSKQTE
+687 SLQDLSKQTD

-711 VRSKAM
+711 VRSKSM

-735 TGGGENNVE
+735 TGGGDNNVE
-744 ESKEGIRKVKY
+744 ESKEGIRKVKF

-784 NAPDRGYGIA
+784 RAPDRGYGIA
-794 MQHGSPYRDIFSQRI
+794 MQHGSPYRDIFSQR
-809 LELQQNGDMDILKL
+809 
-823 KWWPRDSPCDLYSS
+823 
-837 VQSRQRGN
+837 
-845 ALDIHSFA
+845 
-853 GVFCVL
+853 
-859 AAGVVLSC
+859 
-867 LIAMVESWW
+867 
-876 SRRKGSRVPSKEVGG
+876 
-891 RIGDR
+891 
-896 TEESWYRERQAADP
+896 
-910 CPHSP
+910 
-915 NEHPLALGG
+915 
-924 QTQNQT
+924 
-930 SSTANTTV
+930 
-938 STATHY
+938 
-944 QPPACCDIP
+944 
-953 CALIVQ
+953 
-959 HSYEPANPSELA
+959 YE
-971 PKMRMTTFTTSPP
+971 
-984 TPSLCTEDES
+984 
-994 PHKQFS
+994 
-1000 TSSVD
+1000 
-1005 LTPLDMDALPA
+1005 
-1016 ARQAL
+1016 
-1021 EQISDFRNTH
+1021 
-1031 ITTTTFIP
+1031 
-1039 EQIQTLSR
+1039 
-1047 SLSAKAAAGFSAGF
+1047 
-1061 GSGGGGVLQ
+1061 
-1070 DHRTGGVG
+1070 
-1078 PFRQRA
+1078 
-1084 PNGGFFRSPIKTM
+1084 
-1097 SSIPYQPTGPGPNFG
+1097 
-1112 YGNDPDRGTSI
+1112 

>member
-1 MNRGILALVSSIGC
+1 MKVVSAVLFLAIFWSQEWEPVLSDSIIHIGAIFDESARKDDEVFRMAVADLNLNNEILETEKITISVEFVDGNNPFQAVQEACELMNRGILALISSVGC
-15 MSAGSL
+15 ISAGSL
-21 QTLADA
+21 QSLADA
-27 MHIPHLFIQRSPAG
+27 MHIPHLFIQRAPAG
-41 TPRSACPQTS
+41 TPRSSCPLVS
-51 RMPGTDDYTLMV
+51 RGRQDDYTLFV
-63 RPPVYLNE
+63 RPPVYLND
-71 VIMQVVSEYSWQKFI
+71 VILQVVSEYSWQKFI
-86 LFYDSDFDIRGIED
+86 IFYDQEYDIRGIQD
-100 FLDRTSQQG
+100 FLDKTSQQG

-115 KVESNINMMITSLF
+115 KVESNINMMITSMF

-151 SPTTAKAF
+151 SPVTAKAF
-159 ITEVVETNLV
+159 ITEVVETNLM
-169 AFDCHWILINEEIS
+169 AFDCHWVIINEEIS
-183 DYDLQELVMKSI
+183 DQDVQELVMKSI
-195 GRLTLVRQTFPMP
+195 GRLTLIRQTFPLP
-208 QNTTQRCVK
+208 QNTSQRCVK

-222 NTSLCDPKNPKS
+222 NTSLCDPKDPKA
-234 QQLEITNRYIYD
+234 QTLEITNRYVYD

-268 SLSCI
+268 SLTCI

-279 WQGGKSMLDTVK
+279 WQGGRPMLDNVK
-291 KFGVSGL
+291 KSGVSGL
-298 TSFLEF
+298 TGFLEF

-309 NPNIFFEILGTNYGE
+309 NPNIYFEILGTNYGE
-324 DRGRGVSRGRWEIG
+324 DRGRGVS
-338 ERVKGAGSGRGGDAG
+338 K
-353 KMCGAGEEG
+353 
-362 GEGEKKLKGNT
+362 
-373 EEHGGREERTLATWD
+373 LATWD

-410 LRVVTVLCTQKNQ
+410 LRVVTVLEE
-423 RLVTVVTSAGMSD
+423 
-436 FNLLLYSKSVLCLV
+436 
-450 FRPSFIRL
+450 P
-458 CRDVERG
+458 
-465 QFESLRSQFV
+465 FV

-494 VLDALSNYLGFK
+494 VLDSLSNYLGFK

-516 YGSLQPDGQWNGL
+516 YGSQQSDGVWNGL
-529 MGELVFKRADVGLSA
+529 MGELVAKRADVGLSA

-549 ERESVVDFTTRYMDY
+549 ERESAVDFTTRYMDY

-614 RLPMGSVS
+614 RLPMGAVS
-622 STTLYNSM
+622 STTFYNSM

-659 MFALIVISSYTANL
+659 LFALIVISSYTANL

-697 LPYGTVLDSAVYDQ
+697 LPYGTVLDSAVYEQ

-735 TGGGENNVE
+735 TGGADNNVD

-755 GRFGFVWDAAVLEYV
+755 GRFAFVWDAAVLEYV
-770 ANNDEDCSF
+770 AINDEDCSF
-779 YTVSS
+779 YTVGS
-784 NAPDRGYGIA
+784 NAPDRGYGFA

-823 KWWPRDSPCDLYSS
+823 KWWPRDSPCDLYSAVHTKHRS
-837 VQSRQRGN
+837 S

-867 LIAMVESWW
+867 VIAMVETWW
-876 SRRKGSRVPSKEVGG
+876 TRRKGSRVPSKEDDKE
-891 RIGDR
+891 IDL
-896 TEESWYRERQAADP
+896 
-910 CPHSP
+910 
-915 NEHPLALGG
+915 EHLHRRV
-924 QTQNQT
+924 N
-930 SSTANTTV
+930 
-938 STATHY
+938 
-944 QPPACCDIP
+944 
-953 CALIVQ
+953 
-959 HSYEPANPSELA
+959 
-971 PKMRMTTFTTSPP
+971 
-984 TPSLCTEDES
+984 SLCTEDDS

-1000 TSSVD
+1000 TSSID
-1005 LTPLDMDALPA
+1005 LTPLDMDSMPA

-1047 SLSAKAAAGFSAGF
+1047 SLSTKAQQGFAF
-1061 GSGGGGVLQ
+1061 GPVQ
-1070 DHRTGGVG
+1070 DHRTGGT
-1078 PFRQRA
+1078 FRQRA

-1097 SSIPYQPTGPGPNFG
+1097 SSIPYQPTPQPNFS

>member
-1 MNRGILALVSSIGC
+1 ITVSCELMNRGILALVSSIGC

-21 QTLADA
+21 QSLADA
-27 MHIPHLFIQRSPAG
+27 MHIPHLFIQRATAG
-41 TPRSACPQTS
+41 TPRSSCPLITTRTRQ
-51 RMPGTDDYTLMV
+51 DDYTLFV
-63 RPPVYLNE
+63 RPPVYLND
-71 VIMQVVSEYSWQKFI
+71 VILQVVSEYSWQKFI
-86 LFYDSDFDIRGIED
+86 IFYDQEYDIRGIQD
-100 FLDRTSQQG
+100 FLDKTSQQG

-115 KVESNINMMITSLF
+115 KVESNINMMITSMF

-151 SPTTAKAF
+151 SPATAKAF

-169 AFDCHWILINEEIS
+169 AFDCHWIIINEEIS
-183 DYDLQELVMKSI
+183 DQDVQELVMKSI
-195 GRLTLVRQTFPMP
+195 GRLTLIRQTFPLP
-208 QNTTQRCVK
+208 QNTSQRCVK

-222 NTSLCDPKNPKS
+222 NTSLCDPKDPKA
-234 QQLEITNRYIYD
+234 QTLEITNRYIYD

-268 SLSCI
+268 SLTCI

-279 WQGGKSMLDTVK
+279 WQGGRPMLDNVK
-291 KFGVSGL
+291 KSGVSGL
-298 TSFLEF
+298 TGFLEF

-309 NPNIFFEILGTNYGE
+309 NPNIYFEILGTNYGE
-324 DRGRGVSRGRWEIG
+324 DRGRGVI
-338 ERVKGAGSGRGGDAG
+338 K
-353 KMCGAGEEG
+353 
-362 GEGEKKLKGNT
+362 
-373 EEHGGREERTLATWD
+373 LATWD

-410 LRVVTVLCTQKNQ
+410 LRVVTVLEE
-423 RLVTVVTSAGMSD
+423 
-436 FNLLLYSKSVLCLV
+436 
-450 FRPSFIRL
+450 P
-458 CRDVERG
+458 
-465 QFESLRSQFV
+465 FV

-516 YGSLQPDGQWNGL
+516 YGSQQADGVWNGL
-529 MGELVFKRADVGLSA
+529 IGELVAKRADMGLSA

-659 MFALIVISSYTANL
+659 LFALIVISSYTANL
-673 AAFLTITRIENSIQ
+673 AAFLTISRIENSIQ
-687 SLQDLSKQTE
+687 NSLQAQ
-697 LPYGTVLDSAVYDQ
+697 
-711 VRSKAM
+711 
-717 NPFERDPMYSQ
+717 
-728 MWRMINR
+728 
-735 TGGGENNVE
+735 
-744 ESKEGIRKVKY
+744 VKY
-755 GRFGFVWDAAVLEYV
+755 GHFAFVWDVAVLEYV
-770 ANNDEDCSF
+770 GINDEDCSF
-779 YTVSS
+779 YTVG
-784 NAPDRGYGIA
+784 NKAPDRGYGIA
-794 MQHGSPYRDIFSQRI
+794 LQHGSPYRDIFSQRI

-823 KWWPRDSPCDLYSS
+823 KWWPQDSPCDLYSA
-837 VQSRQRGN
+837 VHTKHRGS

-867 LIAMVESWW
+867 LIAMVETWW
-876 SRRKGSRVPSKEVGG
+876 TRRKGSRVPSKEDDKE
-891 RIGDR
+891 IDL
-896 TEESWYRERQAADP
+896 
-910 CPHSP
+910 
-915 NEHPLALGG
+915 EHLHRRV
-924 QTQNQT
+924 N
-930 SSTANTTV
+930 
-938 STATHY
+938 
-944 QPPACCDIP
+944 
-953 CALIVQ
+953 
-959 HSYEPANPSELA
+959 
-971 PKMRMTTFTTSPP
+971 
-984 TPSLCTEDES
+984 SLCAEDDS

-1000 TSSVD
+1000 TSSID
-1005 LTPLDMDALPA
+1005 LTPLDMDSMPA
-1016 ARQAL
+1016 NRQAL

-1047 SLSAKAAAGFSAGF
+1047 SLSAKAQQGFAF
-1061 GSGGGGVLQ
+1061 GPVQ
-1070 DHRTGGVG
+1070 DHRTGG

-1097 SSIPYQPTGPGPNFG
+1097 SSIPYQPTPQPNFG

>member
-1 MNRGILALVSSIGC
+1 MKVISAVLLVAVFWSQEWKSTLSDSIIHIGAIFDESARKDDEVFRLAVADLNLNNEILETEKITISVEFVDGNNPFQAVQEACELMNRGILALVSSIGC

-41 TPRSACPQTS
+41 TPRSACPPTS
-51 RMPGTDDYTLMV
+51 RVPGTDDYTLMV

-71 VIMQVVSEYSWQKFI
+71 VIMQVVSEYSWQKFV

-100 FLDRTSQQG
+100 FLDSTSQQG

-151 SPTTAKAF
+151 SPATAKAF

-195 GRLTLVRQTFPMP
+195 GRLTLVRQMFPMP

-222 NTSLCDPKNPKS
+222 NTSLCDPKNPKA

-324 DRGRGVSRGRWEIG
+324 DRGRGVSR
-338 ERVKGAGSGRGGDAG
+338 
-353 KMCGAGEEG
+353 
-362 GEGEKKLKGNT
+362 
-373 EEHGGREERTLATWD
+373 LATWD

-410 LRVVTVLCTQKNQ
+410 LRVVTVLEE
-423 RLVTVVTSAGMSD
+423 
-436 FNLLLYSKSVLCLV
+436 
-450 FRPSFIRL
+450 P
-458 CRDVERG
+458 
-465 QFESLRSQFV
+465 FV

-481 LGKPKKYQGYSID
+481 LGKPKKYQGFSID
-494 VLDALSNYLGFK
+494 VLDALANYLGFK

-735 TGGGENNVE
+735 TGGGDNNVE

-779 YTVSS
+779 YTVSN

-823 KWWPRDSPCDLYSS
+823 KWWPKDSPCDLYSS
-837 VQSRQRGN
+837 VQTRQRGN

-876 SRRKGSRVPSKEVGG
+876 SRRKGSRVPSKEDDKE
-891 RIGDR
+891 IDL
-896 TEESWYRERQAADP
+896 
-910 CPHSP
+910 
-915 NEHPLALGG
+915 EHLHRRV
-924 QTQNQT
+924 N
-930 SSTANTTV
+930 
-938 STATHY
+938 
-944 QPPACCDIP
+944 
-953 CALIVQ
+953 
-959 HSYEPANPSELA
+959 
-971 PKMRMTTFTTSPP
+971 
-984 TPSLCTEDES
+984 SLCTEDES

-1061 GSGGGGVLQ
+1061 GSGGGGGGGLQ

>member
-1 MNRGILALVSSIGC
+1 MKVFPAMMFLLTFWSLVWDPVLPDSIIHIGAIFDESAKKDDEVFRMAVADLNLNNDILETEKITISVEFVDGNNPFQAVQEACELMNRGILALVSSIGC
-15 MSAGSL
+15 MSASSL

-27 MHIPHLFIQRSPAG
+27 MHIPHLFIQRAVVN
-41 TPRSACPQTS
+41 TPRSSCSPTTRGQ
-51 RMPGTDDYTLMV
+51 PDDYTLFV
-63 RPPVYLNE
+63 RPPVYLND
-71 VIMQVVSEYSWQKFI
+71 VIFHVVMEYTWQKFI
-86 LFYDSDFDIRGIED
+86 IFYDTDYDIRGIQD
-100 FLDRTSQQG
+100 FLDRLSQQG

-115 KVESNINMMITSLF
+115 KVDSNINMMITGMF

-151 SPTTAKAF
+151 SPASAKAF

-169 AFDCHWILINEEIS
+169 AFDCHWIIINEEIS
-183 DYDLQELVMKSI
+183 DMDVHELVMKSI
-195 GRLTLVRQTFPMP
+195 GRLTIIRQSFPLS
-208 QNTTQRCVK
+208 QNTSQRCVR

-222 NTSLCDPKNPKS
+222 NNSLCDPKDPKA
-234 QQLEITNRYIYD
+234 QTLEITNRYIYD

-254 FHRKLEDRKWHSMA
+254 FHRKLEERKWHSMA

-273 RKNSKP
+273 RKGTKP
-279 WQGGKSMLDTVK
+279 WQGGRSMLETIK
-291 KFGVSGL
+291 KGGVNGL
-298 TSFLEF
+298 TSLLEF
-304 TDNGT
+304 SDNGT
-309 NPNIFFEILGTNYGE
+309 NPNIIFEILGTNYGE
-324 DRGRGVSRGRWEIG
+324 DRGRGVSR
-338 ERVKGAGSGRGGDAG
+338 
-353 KMCGAGEEG
+353 
-362 GEGEKKLKGNT
+362 
-373 EEHGGREERTLATWD
+373 LATWD
-388 PVHGL
+388 PIHGL
-393 NGTLTDRKL
+393 NGSLSDRKI

-410 LRVVTVLCTQKNQ
+410 LRIVTVLEE
-423 RLVTVVTSAGMSD
+423 
-436 FNLLLYSKSVLCLV
+436 
-450 FRPSFIRL
+450 P
-458 CRDVERG
+458 
-465 QFESLRSQFV
+465 FV

-481 LGKPKKYQGYSID
+481 LGKPKKYQGFSID

-516 YGSLQPDGQWNGL
+516 YGSQQADGTWNGL
-529 MGELVFKRADVGLSA
+529 IAELVFKRADVGISA

-600 VGILVYLLNWLNPP
+600 VGTLVYLLNWLNPP

-648 LATRMMMGVWW
+648 LATRMIMGVWW
-659 MFALIVISSYTANL
+659 LFALIVISSYTANL
-673 AAFLTITRIENSIQ
+673 AAFLTISRIENSIQ
-687 SLQDLSKQTE
+687 SLQDLSRQTE

-711 VRSKAM
+711 LRSKGM
-717 NPFERDPMYSQ
+717 NPFERDPLYSQ

-735 TGGGENNVE
+735 TGGADNNVE
-744 ESKEGIRKVKY
+744 DSKEGIRKVKY
-755 GRFGFVWDAAVLEYV
+755 GRFAFVWDAAVLEYV
-770 ANNDEDCSF
+770 AINDEDCAF
-779 YTVSS
+779 YTVS
-784 NAPDRGYGIA
+784 NTAPDRGYGIA

-823 KWWPRDSPCDLYSS
+823 KWWPRESPCDLYSS
-837 VQSRQRGN
+837 MGTKKNVS

-853 GVFCVL
+853 GVFFVL

-867 LIAMVESWW
+867 LIATIETWW
-876 SRRKGSRVPSKEVGG
+876 TRRKGSRVPSKEDDKE
-891 RIGDR
+891 IDL
-896 TEESWYRERQAADP
+896 
-910 CPHSP
+910 
-915 NEHPLALGG
+915 EHLHRRV
-924 QTQNQT
+924 N
-930 SSTANTTV
+930 
-938 STATHY
+938 
-944 QPPACCDIP
+944 
-953 CALIVQ
+953 
-959 HSYEPANPSELA
+959 
-971 PKMRMTTFTTSPP
+971 
-984 TPSLCTEDES
+984 SLCTDDES

-1000 TSSVD
+1000 TSSMD
-1005 LTPLDMDALPA
+1005 LTPLDMESLQAG
-1016 ARQAL
+1016 RQAL

-1047 SLSAKAAAGFSAGF
+1047 SLSAKAASGFAF
-1061 GSGGGGVLQ
+1061 GAMPEQ
-1070 DHRTGGVG
+1070 RTGPG

-1097 SSIPYQPTGPGPNFG
+1097 SNIPYQPTPAPSFS

>member
-1 MNRGILALVSSIGC
+1 MKVVSALLLFAVVWSQEWEPARSDSIIHIGAIFDESARKDDEVFRLAVADLNLNNEILETEKITISVEFVDGNNPFQAVQEACELMNRGILALVSSIGC

-41 TPRSACPQTS
+41 TPRSACPPTS
-51 RMPGTDDYTLMV
+51 RIPGTDDYTLMV

-86 LFYDSDFDIRGIED
+86 VFYDSHFDIRGIQD
-100 FLDRTSQQG
+100 FLDWTSQQG

-151 SPTTAKAF
+151 SPATAKAF

-183 DYDLQELVMKSI
+183 DYELQELVMKSI

-222 NTSLCDPKNPKS
+222 NTSLCDPKNAKA

-291 KFGVSGL
+291 QFGVSGL

-324 DRGRGVSRGRWEIG
+324 DRGRGVSR
-338 ERVKGAGSGRGGDAG
+338 
-353 KMCGAGEEG
+353 
-362 GEGEKKLKGNT
+362 
-373 EEHGGREERTLATWD
+373 LATWD
-388 PVHGL
+388 PVHSL

-410 LRVVTVLCTQKNQ
+410 LRVVTVLEE
-423 RLVTVVTSAGMSD
+423 
-436 FNLLLYSKSVLCLV
+436 
-450 FRPSFIRL
+450 P
-458 CRDVERG
+458 
-465 QFESLRSQFV
+465 FV
-475 MVSENV
+475 MMSENV
-481 LGKPKKYQGYSID
+481 LGKPKKYQGFSID

-529 MGELVFKRADVGLSA
+529 IGELVFKRADVGLSA

-735 TGGGENNVE
+735 TGGADNNVD

-770 ANNDEDCSF
+770 AINEEDCSF

-837 VQSRQRGN
+837 VQTRQRGS

-876 SRRKGSRVPSKEVGG
+876 SRRKGSRVPSKEDDKE
-891 RIGDR
+891 IDL
-896 TEESWYRERQAADP
+896 
-910 CPHSP
+910 
-915 NEHPLALGG
+915 EHLHRRV
-924 QTQNQT
+924 N
-930 SSTANTTV
+930 
-938 STATHY
+938 
-944 QPPACCDIP
+944 
-953 CALIVQ
+953 
-959 HSYEPANPSELA
+959 
-971 PKMRMTTFTTSPP
+971 
-984 TPSLCTEDES
+984 SLCTEDES

-1000 TSSVD
+1000 TSSID

-1047 SLSAKAAAGFSAGF
+1047 SLSAKAAAGFASGF
-1061 GSGGGGVLQ
+1061 GGSGSGGGGMLQ

>member
-1 MNRGILALVSSIGC
+1 MGLWAIFDESARKDDEVFRMAVADLNLNNEILETEKITISVEFVDGNNPFQAVQEACELMNRGILALISSVGC

-27 MHIPHLFIQRSPAG
+27 MHIPHLFIQRAPAG
-41 TPRSACPQTS
+41 TPRSSCPLVS
-51 RMPGTDDYTLMV
+51 RGRQDDYTLFV
-63 RPPVYLNE
+63 RPPVYLND
-71 VIMQVVSEYSWQKFI
+71 VILQVVNEYSWQKFI
-86 LFYDSDFDIRGIED
+86 IFYDQEYDIRGIQD
-100 FLDRTSQQG
+100 FLDKTSQQG

-115 KVESNINMMITSLF
+115 KVESNINMMITSMF

-151 SPTTAKAF
+151 SPVTAKAF
-159 ITEVVETNLV
+159 ITEVVETNLM
-169 AFDCHWILINEEIS
+169 AFDCHWIIINEEIS
-183 DYDLQELVMKSI
+183 DQDVQELVMKSI
-195 GRLTLVRQTFPMP
+195 GRLTLIRQTFPLP
-208 QNTTQRCVK
+208 QNTSQRCVK

-222 NTSLCDPKNPKS
+222 NTSLCDPKDPKA
-234 QQLEITNRYIYD
+234 QTLEITNRYIYD

-268 SLSCI
+268 SLTCI

-279 WQGGKSMLDTVK
+279 WQGGRPMLDNVK
-291 KFGVSGL
+291 KSGVSGL
-298 TSFLEF
+298 TGFLEF

-309 NPNIFFEILGTNYGE
+309 NPNIYFEILGTNYGE
-324 DRGRGVSRGRWEIG
+324 DRGRGVS
-338 ERVKGAGSGRGGDAG
+338 K
-353 KMCGAGEEG
+353 
-362 GEGEKKLKGNT
+362 
-373 EEHGGREERTLATWD
+373 LATWD

-410 LRVVTVLCTQKNQ
+410 LRVVTVLEE
-423 RLVTVVTSAGMSD
+423 
-436 FNLLLYSKSVLCLV
+436 
-450 FRPSFIRL
+450 P
-458 CRDVERG
+458 
-465 QFESLRSQFV
+465 FV

-494 VLDALSNYLGFK
+494 VLDSLSNYLGFK

-516 YGSLQPDGQWNGL
+516 YGSQQSDGVWNGL
-529 MGELVFKRADVGLSA
+529 MGELVAKRADVGLSA

-549 ERESVVDFTTRYMDY
+549 ERESAVDFTTRYMDY

-614 RLPMGSVS
+614 RLPMGAVS
-622 STTLYNSM
+622 STTFYNSM

-659 MFALIVISSYTANL
+659 LFALIVISSYTANL

-697 LPYGTVLDSAVYDQ
+697 LPYGTVLDSAVYEQ

-735 TGGGENNVE
+735 TGGAENNVD

-755 GRFGFVWDAAVLEYV
+755 GRFAFVWDSAVLEYM
-770 ANNDEDCSF
+770 AINDEDCSF
-779 YTVSS
+779 YTVGS
-784 NAPDRGYGIA
+784 NAPDRGYGFA

-823 KWWPRDSPCDLYSS
+823 KWWPRDSPCDLYSA
-837 VQSRQRGN
+837 VHTKHRGS

-867 LIAMVESWW
+867 VIAMVETWW
-876 SRRKGSRVPSKEVGG
+876 TRRKGSRVPSKEDDKE
-891 RIGDR
+891 IDL
-896 TEESWYRERQAADP
+896 
-910 CPHSP
+910 
-915 NEHPLALGG
+915 EHLHRRV
-924 QTQNQT
+924 N
-930 SSTANTTV
+930 
-938 STATHY
+938 
-944 QPPACCDIP
+944 
-953 CALIVQ
+953 
-959 HSYEPANPSELA
+959 
-971 PKMRMTTFTTSPP
+971 
-984 TPSLCTEDES
+984 SLCAEDDS

-1000 TSSVD
+1000 TSSID
-1005 LTPLDMDALPA
+1005 LTPLDMDSMPA

-1047 SLSAKAAAGFSAGF
+1047 SLSTKAQQGFAF
-1061 GSGGGGVLQ
+1061 GPVQ
-1070 DHRTGGVG
+1070 DHRTGGT
-1078 PFRQRA
+1078 FRQRA

-1097 SSIPYQPTGPGPNFG
+1097 SSIPYQPTPQPNFS

>member
-21 QTLADA
+21 QSLADA
-27 MHIPHLFIQRSPAG
+27 MHIPHLFIQRAPSG
-41 TPRSACPQTS
+41 TPRSSCPSTS
-51 RMPGTDDYTLMV
+51 RAQSEDYTLSV
-63 RPPVYLNE
+63 RPPIYLND
-71 VIMQVVSEYSWQKFI
+71 VIFQVVMEYTWQKFI
-86 LFYDSDFDIRGIED
+86 IFYDTDYDIRGIQN
-100 FLDRTSQQG
+100 FLDQTSQQG

-115 KVESNINMMITSLF
+115 KVESNINMMITGMF

-151 SPTTAKAF
+151 SPATAKAF

-169 AFDCHWILINEEIS
+169 AFDCHWIIINEEIT
-183 DYDLQELVMKSI
+183 DMDVQELVMKSI
-195 GRLTLVRQTFPMP
+195 GRLTLVRQTFLLP
-208 QNTTQRCVK
+208 QNSSQRCVRS
-217 HNHRI
+217 NHRI
-222 NTSLCDPKNPKS
+222 NNSLCDPKDPKA
-234 QQLEITNRYIYD
+234 QMLEITNRYIYD

-273 RKNSKP
+273 RKGSKP

-291 KFGVSGL
+291 KGGVNGL
-298 TSFLEF
+298 TSLLEF
-304 TDNGT
+304 NDKGS
-309 NPNIFFEILGTNYGE
+309 NPNIYFEILGTNYGE
-324 DRGRGVSRGRWEIG
+324 DRGRGVSR
-338 ERVKGAGSGRGGDAG
+338 
-353 KMCGAGEEG
+353 
-362 GEGEKKLKGNT
+362 
-373 EEHGGREERTLATWD
+373 LATWD

-410 LRVVTVLCTQKNQ
+410 LRVVTVLEE
-423 RLVTVVTSAGMSD
+423 
-436 FNLLLYSKSVLCLV
+436 
-450 FRPSFIRL
+450 P
-458 CRDVERG
+458 
-465 QFESLRSQFV
+465 FV

-481 LGKPKKYQGYSID
+481 LGKPKKYQGFSID
-494 VLDALSNYLGFK
+494 VLDALANYLGFK

-516 YGSLQPDGQWNGL
+516 YGSQQADGTWNGL

-600 VGILVYLLNWLNPP
+600 VGTLVYLLNWLNPP

-659 MFALIVISSYTANL
+659 LFALIVISSYTANL
-673 AAFLTITRIENSIQ
+673 AAFLTISRIENSIQ
-687 SLQDLSKQTE
+687 SLQDLAKQTD
-697 LPYGTVLDSAVYDQ
+697 LPYGTVLDSAVYEQ
-711 VRSKAM
+711 VRSKGM

-735 TGGGENNVE
+735 TGGADNNVE

-755 GRFGFVWDAAVLEYV
+755 GRFAFVWDAAVLEYV
-770 ANNDEDCSF
+770 AINDEDCSL
-779 YTVSS
+779 YTVS
-784 NAPDRGYGIA
+784 NNVADRGYGIA

-823 KWWPRDSPCDLYSS
+823 KWWPRDSPCDLYSPVGTRKTGS
-837 VQSRQRGN
+837 

-853 GVFCVL
+853 GVFFVL

-867 LIAMVESWW
+867 LIASVETWW
-876 SRRKGSRVPSKEVGG
+876 TRRKGSRVPSKEDDKE
-891 RIGDR
+891 IDL
-896 TEESWYRERQAADP
+896 
-910 CPHSP
+910 
-915 NEHPLALGG
+915 EHLHHRV
-924 QTQNQT
+924 N
-930 SSTANTTV
+930 
-938 STATHY
+938 
-944 QPPACCDIP
+944 
-953 CALIVQ
+953 
-959 HSYEPANPSELA
+959 
-971 PKMRMTTFTTSPP
+971 
-984 TPSLCTEDES
+984 SLCTEDES

-1000 TSSVD
+1000 TSSID
-1005 LTPLDMDALPA
+1005 LTPLDMDSLPA

-1047 SLSAKAAAGFSAGF
+1047 SLSAKAAAGFAF
-1061 GSGGGGVLQ
+1061 GAVQ
-1070 DHRTGGVG
+1070 DHRTGGH
-1078 PFRQRA
+1078 FRQRA
-1084 PNGGFFRSPIKTM
+1084 PNGGFFRSPVKTM
-1097 SSIPYQPTGPGPNFG
+1097 SSIPYQPTPAPNFS